1 MYKYSNKEHTAVT
14 NLETGASG
22 IHPGVWMWEQ
32 YQEWVANGGVPEA
45 FDTIPLADKKV
56 TKVNQNRSA
65 CENHITSFYPLAKQS
80 SMSLDIYPAQD
91 KATMIAFIEACIAE
105 ENRVAALV
113 NAVTTIEDLEAVEA
127 PTWPTV

>member
-1 MYKYSNKEHTAVT
+1 MYKYSNAEHTAVT

-22 IHPGVWMWEQ
+22 IHPGVWMWEH
-32 YQEWVANGGVPEA
+32 YQEWLANGGVTEA

-65 CENHITSFYPLAKQS
+65 CESYITSFYPLTKQS
-80 SMSLDIYPAQD
+80 SMSLGIYPAGD

-113 NAVTTIEDLEAVEA
+113 NAVTTIEGLEAVEA